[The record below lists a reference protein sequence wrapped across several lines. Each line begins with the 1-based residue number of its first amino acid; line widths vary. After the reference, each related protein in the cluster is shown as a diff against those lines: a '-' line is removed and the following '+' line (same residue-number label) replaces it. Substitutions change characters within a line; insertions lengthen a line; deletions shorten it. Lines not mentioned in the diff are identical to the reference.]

1 MTLCLGCSFL
11 FHEVTSLHPPS
22 FHRNDFSTHFSF
34 FMHIDLCTR
43 MRTRTMPPFTQVK
56 ISFALDLQE
65 VKKKRI
71 ETTLM
76 PKRFKSIVQRAT
88 INKYRVRAVDTGV
101 DKFPDG
107 DCKFG
112 VGRQEMRVEALI
124 V

>member
-1 MTLCLGCSFL
+1 
-11 FHEVTSLHPPS
+11 
-22 FHRNDFSTHFSF
+22 
-34 FMHIDLCTR
+34 
-43 MRTRTMPPFTQVK
+43 
-56 ISFALDLQE
+56 
-65 VKKKRI
+65 
-71 ETTLM
+71 M

-101 DKFPDG
+101 DKFPDE